1 MDIAVESVFIEVD
14 RAAPDGAPTSLHCAV
29 CGPRGAPPLLLLHGF
44 PEFWYAWRHQL
55 ADLARD
61 FRCHALD
68 LRGFNLSAQPAAV
81 EAYRPEALHADL
93 DRVID
98 WIEADAGPLAALVAH
113 DWGGALAW
121 GYAASRPG
129 RVSRLAIA
137 NAPHA
142 VPFARALAHDP
153 AQRAASQYMNWLRAP
168 GAEDRLAEADFARLF
183 AMIGPLTD
191 HERARY
197 RACWQRGLTGGCNYY
212 RASPLFPDPPNDPTQ
227 AGRMAALAAKLDPAR
242 FRVTVP
248 TLVLWGMTDTAL
260 RPVLLEGLD
269 ALVPDLRLV
278 RIEGA
283 GHWLLREA
291 PAAVNRALRDFLGQ
305 PA

>member
-1 MDIAVESVFIEVD
+1 MQVPVESVFIDVGD
-14 RAAPDGAPTSLHCAV
+14 RAPEGMSLQLNCAV
-29 CGPRGAPPLLLLHGF
+29 RGPRGAPPLVFLHGF
-44 PEFWYAWRHQL
+44 PEFWYGWRHQL
-55 ADLARD
+55 ADLSRD

-68 LRGFNLSAQPAAV
+68 LRGFNLSAQPTTV
-81 EAYRPEALHADL
+81 EAYRPEALQGDL

-98 WIEADAGPLAALVAH
+98 WIEADAGPLAALIAH

-121 GYAASRPG
+121 GYATIRPE
-129 RVSRLAIA
+129 RVPKLAIA

-142 VPFARALAHDP
+142 VPFAQALALDP
-153 AQRAASQYMNWLRAP
+153 EQIAASQYMNWLRAP
-168 GAEDRLAEADFARLF
+168 GAEARLAEADFARLF
-183 AMIGPLTD
+183 AMIGPLTED
-191 HERARY
+191 ERAHY
-197 RACWQRGLTGGCNYY
+197 RAAWQRGLTGGCNYY
-212 RASPLFPDPPNDPTQ
+212 RASPLFPDPPNDPAQ

-248 TLVLWGMTDTAL
+248 TLVLWGMADTAL

-269 ALVPDLRLV
+269 ALVPDLRIV

-291 PAAVNRALRDFLGQ
+291 PEAVNRALRDFLVET
-305 PA
+305 A